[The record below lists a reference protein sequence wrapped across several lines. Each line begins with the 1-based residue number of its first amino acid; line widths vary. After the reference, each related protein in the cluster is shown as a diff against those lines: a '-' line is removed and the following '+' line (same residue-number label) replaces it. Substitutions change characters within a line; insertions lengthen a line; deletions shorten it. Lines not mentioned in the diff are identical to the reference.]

1 MQATNVVPVAFR
13 DQDTGL
19 MRGNV
24 AASQK
29 LHRSAEDAPSQR
41 PPYPG
46 TPRHYTE
53 HMQHLAQMEMTGDS
67 MAPTIKH
74 GDILYID
81 PEINCFDG
89 DNVYVVDRGNGPE
102 VRRVQYMFGQ
112 GGGLMLICDNKAYQ
126 AESTEFSA
134 LKILGIVLAIITA
147 RGV

>member
-24 AASQK
+24 AASPK
-29 LHRSAEDAPSQR
+29 LNREAGEVPSQR
-41 PPYPG
+41 PAHPG
-46 TPRHYTE
+46 SPRHFAM

-67 MAPTIKH
+67 MAPTVKH

-81 PEINCFDG
+81 PEINAFDG
-89 DNVYVVDRGNGPE
+89 DNVYVIDRGNGPE
-102 VRRVQYMFGQ
+102 VRRLQYMFGQ
-112 GGGLMLICDNKAYQ
+112 NGGLMLICDNKGYQ
-126 AESTEFSA
+126 AERTEFSS
-134 LKILGIVLAIITA
+134 LKILGLVLAIITA

>member
-24 AASQK
+24 AASPKQN
-29 LHRSAEDAPSQR
+29 HGSEDAVSQR

-81 PEINCFDG
+81 PETNYFDG
-89 DNVYVVDRGNGPE
+89 DNVYVIDHGNGPE
-102 VRRVQYMFGQ
+102 VRRLQYMFGQ
-112 GGGLMLICDNKAYQ
+112 NGGLTLICDNKAYP
-126 AESTEFSA
+126 ARRIEFSA
-134 LKILGIVLAIITA
+134 LKILGLVLAIITA

>member
-24 AASQK
+24 AASPK
-29 LHRSAEDAPSQR
+29 LDRKAEYAHSQR

-46 TPRHYTE
+46 SPRHYAE
-53 HMQHLAQMEMTGDS
+53 HMQHLAQLEMTGDS
-67 MAPTIKH
+67 MAPTVKH

-81 PEINCFDG
+81 PEINAFDG
-89 DNVYVVDRGNGPE
+89 DNVYVIDRGNGPE

-112 GGGLMLICDNKAYQ
+112 NGGLMLICDNKAYQ
-126 AESTEFSA
+126 AEHTEFSS
-134 LKILGIVLAIITA
+134 LKILGLVLAIITA

>member
-1 MQATNVVPVAFR
+1 MQANKVVTVAFR

-24 AASQK
+24 AASPK
-29 LHRSAEDAPSQR
+29 LDRKAEYAHSQR

-46 TPRHYTE
+46 SPRHYAE
-53 HMQHLAQMEMTGDS
+53 HMQHLAQLEMTGDS
-67 MAPTIKH
+67 MAPTVKH

-81 PEINCFDG
+81 PEINAFDG
-89 DNVYVVDRGNGPE
+89 DNVYVIDRGNGPE

-112 GGGLMLICDNKAYQ
+112 NGGLMLICDNKAYQ
-126 AESTEFSA
+126 AEHTEFSS
-134 LKILGIVLAIITA
+134 LKILGLVLAIITA